1 MKVRLQP
8 NRTAIAEI
16 PESKFKGLNI
26 EKTPSWLA
34 SYKTDESSIER
45 LYRWGY
51 MYNGWSECE
60 KALTFLEK
68 ADKINPNFNMSSMTD
83 IVFLLLIFF
92 MITSTL
98 VTTSALDILLPKASG
113 KTENKKST
121 SISITKNL
129 TFYIDNKKV
138 SEAGL
143 EQELLTL
150 LAGKDSPTIVL
161 RAEEGVPIEKAV
173 KIMDIANRNRFKVI
187 LAVRPK

>member
-1 MKVRLQP
+1 MDIRGR
-8 NRTAIAEI
+8 N
-16 PESKFKGLNI
+16 
-26 EKTPSWLA
+26 
-34 SYKTDESSIER
+34 
-45 LYRWGY
+45 
-51 MYNGWSECE
+51 
-60 KALTFLEK
+60 
-68 ADKINPNFNMSSMTD
+68 KINPNFNMSSMTD